1 MARAGSQPKRKSK
14 QVTVLGDDLVC
25 RFYTLFNPEMNTNFV
40 LSIKFELKLNSD
52 MKNLMLII
60 AIMFAASGSNGQ
72 QIKPSNSGYAPANGI
87 KIYYEIYGEGKPLVL
102 LHGAFYT
109 IEMNWGQLIPEL
121 SKTRKVIAIE
131 MQGHGHTPFSER
143 KLSITTLASDVEKV
157 MDYLKI
163 DSADVAGYS
172 MGGSVAYQFAVQSP
186 KRLRKL
192 VIISSTYKTNGWL
205 PIVNG
210 AFKDFKPEFFDN
222 TPIKAA
228 YDAVAPDTTK
238 WRNFLEQ
245 MFVFAKEPFNVGD
258 SNIAKIAAPVL
269 IISGDNDGTDKIE
282 LMKTYKLLGGGVS
295 ADLQPMPKSQ
305 LAIVPSQGHV
315 SLMMQ
320 TTTILTY
327 LNGFLK

>member
-1 MARAGSQPKRKSK
+1 
-14 QVTVLGDDLVC
+14 
-25 RFYTLFNPEMNTNFV
+25 
-40 LSIKFELKLNSD
+40 
-52 MKNLMLII
+52 MKNLLKTNSLKSILLI
-60 AIMFAASGSNGQ
+60 AIIISTAFQSNGQ
-72 QIKPSNSGYAPANGI
+72 QIKPSNSGYAPVNGI
-87 KIYYEIYGEGKPLVL
+87 KVYYEVYGEGKPIIL

-131 MQGHGHTPFSER
+131 MQGHGHTPFSDR

-163 DSADVAGYS
+163 DSADVAGFS

-205 PIVNG
+205 PIVNSG
-210 AFKDFKPEFFDN
+210 FENFKPEFFDN

-228 YDAVAPDTTK
+228 YDAVAPDKTK
-238 WRNFLEQ
+238 WRKFLEQ
-245 MFVFAKEPFNVGD
+245 MFAFAKVPFNVGD
-258 SNIAKIAAPVL
+258 SNIAKISAPVL
-269 IISGDNDGTDKIE
+269 IISGDNDGLDKIE
-282 LMKTYKLLGGGVS
+282 LAKTYQLFGGGVS
-295 ADLQPMPKSQ
+295 ADLGPMPKSR

-320 TTTILTY
+320 TKTILDY
-327 LNGFLK
+327 LNDFLK